1 MGHGLIFT
9 NWSQILQGIVIYI
22 KEQFEGVL
30 HKNMSSSKI
39 RTTLIYS
46 IYEYYFSKNMSYLRK
61 IKRKKNERKM
71 KKWKIEKKE
80 KN

>member
-22 KEQFEGVL
+22 KEQFQGVL

-39 RTTLIYS
+39 RTTLMFTYNI
-46 IYEYYFSKNMSYLRK
+46 
-61 IKRKKNERKM
+61 
-71 KKWKIEKKE
+71 
-80 KN
+80 